1 MRGPRVTNQGTQ
13 LHATSRRA
21 RPDSARSLLVAP
33 LEIQVN
39 PIDEREGAPSQAGW
53 RKWALLQGVRIINA
67 LGGSRVLRRIP
78 GFMRLKRGENGF
90 PQFPYL
96 KVCRT
101 RNVQILTY
109 HRVNDENDQFFPAM
123 PVSVFQSQMEHL
135 SECYLVLPL
144 EEMAKRIEDDD
155 IPDNAVV
162 ITFDDGYRDN
172 YTQAFPILRRLLIPA
187 TIFLATGVIGTNG
200 VLWHD
205 RVFSAFRL
213 TKKTALIGFF
223 ERPSNVELSSQED
236 KLRAQTRVLKFLR
249 GLHERERD
257 VQICRL
263 LECLAVGSDVEQER
277 IMLNWEEVSHMRR
290 EGISFG
296 SHTVTHP
303 ILSRLSQ
310 EEVEKQ
316 VALSSEAIERHACVR
331 PRTFAYPNGTREDF
345 TETTKHV
352 LKEAGYLCAV
362 TTTFGTNAHGQ
373 DLFELR
379 RGQPWEHD
387 LDTFAAKMIWY
398 KFAS

>member
-39 PIDEREGAPSQAGW
+39 PIDEREGAPSHAGW
-53 RKWALLQGVRIINA
+53 RKWGLLQGVRMMHA
-67 LGGSRVLRRIP
+67 LGVSRVLRRIP

-90 PQFPYL
+90 LEFPYL

-109 HRVNDENDQFFPAM
+109 HRVNDEHDQFFPAM

-135 SECYLVLPL
+135 SECYRVLPL
-144 EEMAKRIEDDD
+144 EEMAKRIQDND

-162 ITFDDGYRDN
+162 VTFDDGYRDN
-172 YTQAFPILRRLLIPA
+172 YTQAFPILRRLRLPA
-187 TIFLATGVIGTNG
+187 TIFLATGVIGTDG

-223 ERPSNVELSSQED
+223 ERSSHLELSSLAD
-236 KLRAQTRVLKFLR
+236 KLKAQTQVLKILR
-249 GLHERERD
+249 ELCESDRD
-257 VQICRL
+257 FQIGRL
-263 LECLAVGSDVEQER
+263 RECLDIGSDAKQER
-277 IMLNWEEVSHMRR
+277 IMLDWEEVSHMSRG
-290 EGISFG
+290 GISFG

-303 ILSRLSQ
+303 ILSRLSH
-310 EEVEKQ
+310 EEVERQ
-316 VALSSEAIERHACVR
+316 IALSSEAIEKHVRIR
-331 PRTFAYPNGTREDF
+331 PRTFAYPNGTRADF

-362 TTTFGTNAHGQ
+362 TTSFGTNAYGQ
-373 DLFELR
+373 DLFELK

-387 LDTFAAKMIWY
+387 VNTFSAKMIWY